1 MTYPARSPLPGEE
14 EAGGAT
20 TGDGVADDLKRL
32 TVRLPADVVDQLSSA
47 AHGEGTSRGLLVR
60 RLLEAGLRHPPEP
73 EQAVVLPGGTGR
85 PTLVHEGDLREAG
98 DGVEIPDGYTAPPEA
113 TPRRR
118 PAAAEDEH
126 APPAAAEAAGGR
138 PATGGAAGEAAVPPD
153 APAAPVA
160 PAAPG
165 AVLFQALP
173 PAAPASGRV
182 YRFALLAV
190 LAAGV
195 AALLVGL
202 LPQRYQLHA
211 PDPGAYGAGAY
222 LVDRWSGRVWFCDSA
237 QRGLPVRVCAP
248 FALGGLAP
256 APQAAA
262 PAE

>member
-20 TGDGVADDLKRL
+20 TGDGVGDDLKRL
-32 TVRLPADVVDQLSSA
+32 TVRLPADVVEQLSSA

-60 RLLEAGLRHPPEP
+60 RLLEAGLRHPPGP

-113 TPRRR
+113 TPRGR
-118 PAAAEDEH
+118 PAAVEDKH
-126 APPAAAEAAGGR
+126 APRRRGRRPGGR
-138 PATGGAAGEAAVPPD
+138 PALRGGEAKGAGCHPTRPRSGGARPLRRRPSGAA
-153 APAAPVA
+153 A
-160 PAAPG
+160 
-165 AVLFQALP
+165 
-173 PAAPASGRV
+173 AAPASGRV